1 MTVQVYLFAR
11 LKELAGADR
20 LVLEIP
26 SGATV
31 GDLRRQLET
40 SFPAMADLLYRCR
53 VAVADELVSDSYPLL
68 PQTDAALLPPV
79 SGG

>member
-1 MTVQVYLFAR
+1 MMVQVYLFAR
-11 LKELAGADR
+11 LKELAGTDR
-20 LVLEIP
+20 LVLEVP

-40 SFPAMADLLYRCR
+40 SFPTMADLLPRCR
-53 VAVADELVSDSYPLL
+53 VAVADELAGDSCPLL
-68 PQTDAALLPPV
+68 PQTEAALLPPV